1 MARFSYYPG
10 HMAKTKRK
18 LKEKLRWADI
28 VFELLD
34 ARAPISSQNRELGD
48 LLQGKPRIVLFNKAD
63 LAEEKELDRFVAHF
77 ESQNIPSLKMN
88 AHSQR
93 HIKGIVPLA
102 ERVLADKFAKEKDK
116 GRIKRPI
123 RALIVGIPNVGKST
137 LINQLVS
144 KRIANVGDRPN
155 ITKDLQVIRIH
166 ENLELIDTP
175 GLLWPNLNDET
186 VGLKLGLLGALKDH
200 MVPRDEVVIY
210 GFKLLAKHYRE
221 AFEQRYDMEI
231 GEFDVLGLF
240 DKIGHRMGCLKKGGE
255 VDYEK
260 VMDRFLHDFRNQRFG
275 SVILDRVE
283 DL

>member
-1 MARFSYYPG
+1 MARFTYYPG

-34 ARAPISSQNRELGD
+34 ARAPISSRNRD
-48 LLQGKPRIVLFNKAD
+48 LDDILKGKPRIVLLNKAD
-63 LAEEKELDRFVAHF
+63 LAEERELDRFVAHF
-77 ESQNIPSLKMN
+77 ETQGLPTLKMN

-93 HIKGIVPLA
+93 HTKEIVPLA
-102 ERVLADKFAKEKDK
+102 EQVLADKFEKELEK
-116 GRIKRPI
+116 GRRKRPI

-144 KRIANVGDRPN
+144 KKVANVGDRPN

-175 GLLWPNLNDET
+175 GLLWPNLDDET

-210 GFKLLAKHYRE
+210 GFKVLSEHYRE
-221 AFEQRYDMEI
+221 AFEQRYDLEV
-231 GEFDVLGLF
+231 GDFDVLDLF
-240 DKIGHRMGCLKKGGE
+240 EKIGKRLGSLKKGGE

-260 VMDRFLHDFRNQRFG
+260 VMDRFLHDFRHQRFG
-275 SVILDRVE
+275 RIILDRVA
-283 DL
+283 DA